1 MTEGRWLACADK
13 RWRDDVMLVARSIE
27 PSGTCEFA
35 DDAETFRKEARTDG
49 RSFLGALVGGE
60 DSGVTDVNL
69 AAAIVADGGV
79 ERVVLARRGAS
90 GSLRSR
96 ALRAGIDLVV
106 DPGEVV
112 AAAGRGKEG
121 ADGGLSPFA
130 PAPAV
135 VPEEAMAP
143 DPEEGERHHAP
154 ILTFCSGRG
163 GVGKTTL
170 VATAAAVAASWGMNV
185 GVLDLD
191 LSCGNLFSS
200 FGLARGCDL
209 ARLGAS
215 GPVSPDDI
223 GAVGVAACEG
233 VTLWGPCDLPEM
245 AETAMPAVAE
255 LVRGVARIADVVFV
269 DTSTT
274 FTDAVAQAAQESDRL
289 ILVSDG
295 SRGSSAAL
303 ARMGG
308 LAVRLGVARTRIAR
322 VENRVNPRAKLD
334 LSTGRAEVGLEA
346 ARVLRASEGGDE
358 LSDYLASGEV
368 DELVRVG
375 SAFTDSVGT
384 LVAQLLSELG
394 RLPER
399 PETERAL
406 ARATPH
412 RRFGLFK
419 AKKGVV

>member
-1 MTEGRWLACADK
+1 MTEGRWLACADE
-13 RWRDDVMLVARSIE
+13 RWRDDVTLVARSIE
-27 PSGTCEFA
+27 PSSTCEFV
-35 DDAETFRKEARTDG
+35 DDAKTFREEARSG
-49 RSFLGALVGGE
+49 GGSFLGAIVGRE

-69 AAAIVADGGV
+69 AAALVADGGV
-79 ERVVLARRGAS
+79 ARVVLARRGAS

-96 ALRAGIDLVV
+96 ALRAGVDLVV
-106 DPGEVV
+106 DPGEVITAV
-112 AAAGRGKEG
+112 TRGKEG
-121 ADGGLSPFA
+121 ADGGLSLCA
-130 PAPAV
+130 PAPV
-135 VPEEAMAP
+135 LL
-143 DPEEGERHHAP
+143 EEGTVRSPGGDGQCHAP

-170 VATAAAVAASWGMNV
+170 VATAAAVAASWGMSV

-191 LSCGNLFSS
+191 LSCGNLFST

-209 ARLGAS
+209 ARLVATGLA
-215 GPVSPDDI
+215 SPDDI
-223 GAVGVAACEG
+223 GAIGVSACEG

-245 AETAMPAVAE
+245 AETAMPLTTE
-255 LVRGVARIADVVFV
+255 LVRAVARVADVVFV

-295 SRGSSAAL
+295 SRGSSSAL

-334 LSTGRAEVGLEA
+334 LSAGRAEVGLEA

-368 DELVRVG
+368 DELVKVG
-375 SAFTDSVGT
+375 SEFTDSVGT

-399 PETERAL
+399 PEAERAL
-406 ARATPH
+406 ARATMH
-412 RRFGLFK
+412 HRFGLFK
-419 AKKGVV
+419 ARREVV

>member
-1 MTEGRWLACADK
+1 MTEGRWLACADE
-13 RWRDDVMLVARSIE
+13 RWRDDVTLVARSIE
-27 PSGTCEFA
+27 PSSTCEFA
-35 DDAETFRKEARTDG
+35 DDAEAFREEARAGG
-49 RSFLGALVGGE
+49 RSFLGALVGGR

-79 ERVVLARRGAS
+79 ARVVLVRRDAS

-96 ALRAGIDLVV
+96 ALRAGVDLVV
-106 DPGEVV
+106 DPGEV
-112 AAAGRGKEG
+112 AAVVTRGEEG
-121 ADGGLSPFA
+121 ADGGPPPFA
-130 PAPAV
+130 SAPAV
-135 VPEEAMAP
+135 PEGGAASGP
-143 DPEEGERHHAP
+143 RGDGRHRAP

-170 VATAAAVAASWGMNV
+170 VATAAAVAASWGMSV

-209 ARLGAS
+209 ARLGATGLAS
-215 GPVSPDDI
+215 LNDI
-223 GAVGVAACEG
+223 GAIGVTACEG

-245 AETAMPAVAE
+245 AETAMPLTTE
-255 LVRGVARIADVVFV
+255 LVRAVARIADVVLV

-274 FTDAVAQAAQESDRL
+274 FTDAVAQAAQKSDRL

-322 VENRVNPRAKLD
+322 VENRVNPRARLD
-334 LSTGRAEVGLEA
+334 LSVGRAEVGLEA

-375 SAFTDSVGT
+375 SEFTDSVGT

-399 PETERAL
+399 PEAERAL
-406 ARATPH
+406 ARATAR

-419 AKKGVV
+419 AKRGAV

>member
-1 MTEGRWLACADK
+1 MTESRWLACADK

-27 PSGTCEFA
+27 PSSTCEFA
-35 DDAETFRKEARTDG
+35 DDAETFREEARADG

-79 ERVVLARRGAS
+79 ARVVLARRGAS

-106 DPGEVV
+106 DPGEVI
-112 AAAGRGKEG
+112 AAVTRGKEG
-121 ADGGLSPFA
+121 ADGGLSLFA
-130 PAPAV
+130 PAPA
-135 VPEEAMAP
+135 AI
-143 DPEEGERHHAP
+143 EEGTTLGPGEGEQRRAP

-170 VATAAAVAASWGMNV
+170 AATAAAVAASWGMNV

-209 ARLGAS
+209 ARLGATGS
-215 GPVSPDDI
+215 VSPDDI
-223 GAVGVAACEG
+223 GAIGVAACEG

-245 AETAMPAVAE
+245 AETAMSVAAE
-255 LVRGVARIADVVFV
+255 LVRVVARITDVVLV

-334 LSTGRAEVGLEA
+334 LSAGRAEVGLEA

-375 SAFTDSVGT
+375 SEFTDSVGT

-394 RLPER
+394 KLPEC
-399 PETERAL
+399 PEAERAL
-406 ARATPH
+406 ARATTH

-419 AKKGVV
+419 AKRGVV